1 MKEIGGG
8 IVLCSGREV
17 MSELE
22 LPIAGLMTD
31 KRLDYVVRNQK
42 ELEAGITA
50 MGCKL
55 QAPFISMSFLAL
67 PVIPALKITDRGL
80 VDVENRKI
88 VNVFGTV

>member
-1 MKEIGGG
+1 
-8 IVLCSGREV
+8 

-42 ELEAGITA
+42 ELEDKISE

-67 PVIPALKITDRGL
+67 PVIPALKITDKGL

-88 VNVFGTV
+88 VNVFVTV